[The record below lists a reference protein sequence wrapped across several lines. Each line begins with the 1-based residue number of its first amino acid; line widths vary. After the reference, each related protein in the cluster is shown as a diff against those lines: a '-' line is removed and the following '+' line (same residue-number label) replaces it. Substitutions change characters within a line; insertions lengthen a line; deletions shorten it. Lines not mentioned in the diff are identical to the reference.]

1 MKMIPFVIPIEAA
14 DQITL
19 VNLQEARRYMLNELK
34 QHKKG
39 DYWIHPEDIGNYEGY
54 LKALDVL
61 IPYYGG

>member
-1 MKMIPFVIPIEAA
+1 MKNNFVISIEAA

-19 VNLQEARRYMLNELK
+19 ANLEQARKYMLDELK

-39 DYWIHPEDIGNYEGY
+39 DYWIHEDDIGNYEGY

>member
-19 VNLQEARRYMLNELK
+19 TNLQEARRYMKDELK
-34 QHKKG
+34 KHKKG
-39 DYWIHPEDIGNYEGY
+39 DYWIHPEDIVNYDGY